1 MKTKTTRDFLNDVAA
16 EDSSFSPEDNLLRL
30 VEADRTVGALS
41 SVLNF
46 IITDA
51 FSLTAEESI
60 WISRLLNNAL
70 EPLKEI
76 IPSATLGAVRQEM
89 TNSAYSIRMFER
101 SMQPEFAVG
110 ATNSTQS
117 FAKDVKYASA
127 SEWTEGICQIV
138 LASYPNVRPAISS
151 RIIGSV
157 HGIFTELGVG
167 EDPKQSR
174 SSAYLPNS
182 IRFIL
187 RADED

>member
-1 MKTKTTRDFLNDVAA
+1 MKTKTTREFLDDFGKSN
-16 EDSSFSPEDNLLRL
+16 SFSPEDNLLRL
-30 VEADRTVGALS
+30 VEAERTVGALS

-51 FSLTAEESI
+51 FNLSPEESI

-89 TNSAYSIRMFER
+89 NNSAYSIRMFER
-101 SMQPEFAVG
+101 SMQPGFAV
-110 ATNSTQS
+110 TESNTSI
-117 FAKDVKYASA
+117 AKDVKYASA

-138 LASYPNVRPAISS
+138 LTSYPNVRPAISS
-151 RIIGSV
+151 RIIGSI
-157 HGIFTELGVG
+157 HGIFRELGVG
-167 EDPKQSR
+167 EDPETSR
-174 SSAYLPNS
+174 PSRYLPNS

-187 RADED
+187 RAEED